1 MARNRRQLTPFSLSF
16 LDIMSCGFGA
26 AVLLFLIIKHNIDD
40 DITSRES
47 INTPDFQSEVL
58 LLEEEIRVGELN
70 LVEVKNT
77 IEEIKE
83 KVIITKGLAKKITEE
98 IDVLNRQQNALL
110 TANDKTELDSLK
122 ADLKKLEQQKNNL
135 EKKIE
140 KTGEASRQFAGDGD
154 RAYVSGLKM
163 SGKRLLI
170 LVDSSA
176 SMLDETIVNILRRR
190 NMSEDRKR
198 QSAKWQHTIKIVEW
212 LSAKFSLD
220 SQFQIYHFNTRTN
233 ALVSNTKGQWLDV
246 RDKTKLDSALQA
258 LNRLVPENG
267 TNLEKA
273 FIAAN
278 QLNPKPDNIYLI
290 TDGLPTQGTKSSSKI
305 TISGKD
311 RARLFNKAVDKL
323 PARTPVNIILTPIE
337 GDPYAAIAFW
347 RLSRATQGSF
357 MSPSK
362 DWP

>member
-1 MARNRRQLTPFSLSF
+1 MVDT
-16 LDIMSCGFGA
+16 
-26 AVLLFLIIKHNIDD
+26 
-40 DITSRES
+40 
-47 INTPDFQSEVL
+47 QSEVS
-58 LLEEEIRVGELN
+58 LLEEEIRVGEKN
-70 LVEVKNT
+70 QVEIKNT
-77 IEEIKE
+77 IADIEQRI
-83 KVIITKGLAKKITEE
+83 VTTQGLASKITEE
-98 IDVLNRQQNALL
+98 IDKLNASKNELL
-110 TANDKTELDSLK
+110 TDSNDSQLKTLK
-122 ADLKKLEQQKNNL
+122 ADLVKLEQQKKAI
-135 EKKIE
+135 EQKIE
-140 KTGEASRQFAGDGD
+140 ATGDAARQFAGDGE

-190 NMSEDRKR
+190 NMSDTRKR
-198 QSAKWQHTIKIVEW
+198 SAPKWQHVINITEW
-212 LSAKFSLD
+212 LSAKLPTD
-220 SQFQIYHFNTRTN
+220 SQFQIYHFNTKTE
-233 ALVSNTKGQWLDV
+233 ALVPDSKGKWLNV
-246 RDKTKLDSALQA
+246 GDKNILDTAI
-258 LNRLVPENG
+258 NRLQQLSPGNG

-290 TDGLPTQGTKSSSKI
+290 TDGFPTQGARPPRKS

-311 RARLFNKAVDKL
+311 RAKLFDKAVEKL
-323 PARTPVNIILTPIE
+323 PAKTPVNIILTPME
-337 GDPYAAIAFW
+337 GDPYAAISYW

>member
-1 MARNRRQLTPFSLSF
+1 MAHNRRQLTPFSLSF

-26 AVLLFLIIKHNIDD
+26 AVLLFLIIKHNIES
-40 DITSRES
+40 DIVTSQVIAS
-47 INTPDFQSEVL
+47 ADSQSEVS
-58 LLEEEIRVGELN
+58 LLEEEIRLGQKN
-70 LVEVKNT
+70 LVEIRNT
-77 IEEIKE
+77 IEEIKQQIVVTE
-83 KVIITKGLAKKITEE
+83 GLAKRITEE
-98 IDVLNRQQNALL
+98 IAALTGQQNALL
-110 TANDKTELDSLK
+110 AASDNTELDSLK
-122 ADLKKLEQQKNNL
+122 AELVKLEQQKQQL
-135 EKKIE
+135 EKKLE
-140 KTGEASRQFAGDGD
+140 ETGEASRKFAGDGD

-190 NMSEDRKR
+190 NMSTDRKR
-198 QSAKWQHTIKIVEW
+198 NAPKWQHAIKIVEW
-212 LSAKFSLD
+212 LGAKLPLD
-220 SQFQIYHFNTRTN
+220 SQFQIYHFNTDTK
-233 ALVSNTKGQWLDV
+233 ALVTNTKGQWLDV
-246 RDKTKLDSALQA
+246 RDKTKLDAA
-258 LNRLVPENG
+258 FKTLNGLVPENG

-290 TDGLPTQGTKSSSKI
+290 TDGFPTQGSKSSRKT

-311 RARLFNKAVDKL
+311 RAKLFNKAVEKL
-323 PARTPVNIILTPIE
+323 PTKTPVNIILTPIE
-337 GDPYAAIAFW
+337 GDPYAAIAYW

-357 MSPSK
+357 MSPSR

>member
-1 MARNRRQLTPFSLSF
+1 MAHNRRQLTPFSLSF

-26 AVLLFLIIKHNIDD
+26 AVLLFLIIKHNIDSD
-40 DITSRES
+40 VPSPQIIS
-47 INTPDFQSEVL
+47 TPDFQSEVS
-58 LLEEEIRVGELN
+58 LLEEEIRLGEIN
-70 LVEVKNT
+70 LVEIKNT
-77 IEEIKE
+77 IEEIKNE
-83 KVIITKGLAKKITEE
+83 IVITEGLARRITEE
-98 IDVLNRQQNALL
+98 IDKLSGQQDALS
-110 TANDKTELDSLK
+110 AASDNTELDSLK
-122 ADLKKLEQQKNNL
+122 AALVKLEQQKKIL
-135 EKKIE
+135 ESKLE
-140 KTGEASRQFAGDGD
+140 ESGEASRQFSGDGD

-170 LVDSSA
+170 LIDSSA

-190 NMSEDRKR
+190 NMSDDRKR
-198 QSAKWQHTIKIVEW
+198 KSPKWQHSIKIVEW
-212 LSAKFSLD
+212 LSAKFPLD
-220 SQFQIYHFNTRTN
+220 SQFQIYDFNTETN
-233 ALVSNTKGQWLDV
+233 ALVANTKGQWLDV
-246 RDKTKLDSALQA
+246 RDKAKLDDAFNTLEKLIPA
-258 LNRLVPENG
+258 KG

-290 TDGLPTQGTKSSSKI
+290 TDGFPTQGSKSSRKT

-311 RARLFNKAVDKL
+311 RAKLFNKAVEKL

>member
-26 AVLLFLIIKHNIDD
+26 AVLLFLIIKHNIDSD
-40 DITSRES
+40 EPNPEIIS
-47 INTPDFQSEVL
+47 TPNAESEVS
-58 LLEEEIRVGELN
+58 LLEEEIRLGKLN

-77 IEEIKE
+77 IEEIE
-83 KVIITKGLAKKITEE
+83 QQIVVTEGLARRIMEE
-98 IDVLNRQQNALL
+98 IDELSGQKDALL
-110 TANDKTELDSLK
+110 AASDDTELNSLK
-122 ADLKKLEQQKNNL
+122 ADLVKLEQQKKAL
-135 EKKIE
+135 ENKLE
-140 KTGEASRQFAGDGD
+140 ESGEASRKFSGDGD

-163 SGKRLLI
+163 NGKRLLI

-190 NMSEDRKR
+190 NMSENRKR
-198 QSAKWQHTIKIVEW
+198 QSPKWQHTIKIVEW
-212 LSAKFSLD
+212 LSAKFPLD
-220 SQFQIYHFNTRTN
+220 SQYQIYYFNTVTN
-233 ALVSNTKGQWLDV
+233 ALNSKSKDKWLDV
-246 RDKTKLDSALQA
+246 RDKTSLDAGFKTLEQ
-258 LNRLVPENG
+258 LIPEKG

-290 TDGLPTQGTKSSSKI
+290 TDGFPTQGSRSSRKT

-311 RARLFNKAVDKL
+311 RAKLFNEAVKKI
-323 PARTPVNIILTPIE
+323 PARTPINIILTPIE
-337 GDPYAAIAFW
+337 GDPYAAIAYW

>member
-26 AVLLFLIIKHNIDD
+26 AVLLFLIIKHNIDS
-40 DITSRES
+40 DIPNLQIIT
-47 INTPDFQSEVL
+47 TPDLQSEVS
-58 LLEEEIRVGELN
+58 LLEEEIRLGKEN
-70 LVEVKNT
+70 LIQVKNT
-77 IEEIKE
+77 IEEIKQQI
-83 KVIITKGLAKKITEE
+83 VITEGLARKITEE
-98 IDVLNRQQNALL
+98 IDTLSGQQDALL
-110 TANDKTELDSLK
+110 AASDNNELDSLK
-122 ADLKKLEQQKNNL
+122 ADLLKLEQQKKDL
-135 EKKIE
+135 EQKLDE
-140 KTGEASRQFAGDGD
+140 TGEASRKFVGDGD

-163 SGKRLLI
+163 NGKRLLI

-198 QSAKWQHTIKIVEW
+198 NAPKWQHAIKIVEW
-212 LSAKFSLD
+212 LGAKFPLD
-220 SQFQIYHFNTRTN
+220 SQFQIYHFNTETD
-233 ALVSNTKGQWLDV
+233 ALIANTKGKWLNV
-246 RDKTKLDSALQA
+246 RDKAKLDDAFNTLGSLIP
-258 LNRLVPENG
+258 VNG

-290 TDGLPTQGTKSSSKI
+290 TDGLPTQGLKSSRKT

-311 RARLFNKAVDKL
+311 RLKLFSKAVEKL
-323 PARTPVNIILTPIE
+323 PGRTPVNIILTPIE
-337 GDPYAAIAFW
+337 GDPYAAIAYW

-357 MSPSK
+357 MSPSR

>member
-26 AVLLFLIIKHNIDD
+26 AVLLFLIIKHNIDSD
-40 DITSRES
+40 VPTPEVISV
-47 INTPDFQSEVL
+47 PDFQSEVS
-58 LLEEEIRVGELN
+58 LLEEEIRLGELN
-70 LVEVKNT
+70 LVEAKNT
-77 IEEIKE
+77 TEEIKQQI
-83 KVIITKGLAKKITEE
+83 VITAGLARKITEE
-98 IDVLNRQQNALL
+98 INNLSGQHDALL
-110 TANDKTELDSLK
+110 AANNDTELDSLK
-122 ADLKKLEQQKNNL
+122 ADLIRLEQQKNIL
-135 EKKIE
+135 EQKLEE
-140 KTGEASRQFAGDGD
+140 KGEASRQFSGDGD

-198 QSAKWQHTIKIVEW
+198 RSAKWQHTIKIVEW
-212 LSAKFSLD
+212 LSAKFPLD
-220 SQFQIYHFNTRTN
+220 SQFQIYNFNTATD

-246 RDKTKLDSALQA
+246 RDKAKLDAAFKRLGALI
-258 LNRLVPENG
+258 PEKG

-278 QLNPKPDNIYLI
+278 QLKPKPDNIYLI
-290 TDGLPTQGTKSSSKI
+290 TDGFPTQGSKSPRKT

-311 RARLFNKAVDKL
+311 RAKLFGNAVQKL
-323 PARTPVNIILTPIE
+323 PVRTPVNIILTPIE
-337 GDPYAAIAFW
+337 GDPYAAIAYW

-357 MSPSK
+357 MSPSR

>member
-26 AVLLFLIIKHNIDD
+26 AVLLFLIIKHNIDSGV
-40 DITSRES
+40 ITPEATSAL
-47 INTPDFQSEVL
+47 DFQSEVS
-58 LLEEEIRVGELN
+58 LLEQEIRLGELN
-70 LVEVKNT
+70 LVEAKNT
-77 IEEIKE
+77 IEEITQQIVTTE
-83 KVIITKGLAKKITEE
+83 GLARKITDE
-98 IDVLNRQQNALL
+98 IDELSGKQEALL
-110 TANDKTELDSLK
+110 AASDDTELDSLK
-122 ADLKKLEQQKNNL
+122 ADLIKLEQQKKNL
-135 EKKIE
+135 EE
-140 KTGEASRQFAGDGD
+140 RLEETGEASRKFSGDGD

-190 NMSEDRKR
+190 NMSDDRKR

-212 LSAKFSLD
+212 LSAKFPLD
-220 SQFQIYHFNTRTN
+220 SQFQIYHFNTQTN
-233 ALVSNTKGQWLDV
+233 ALTSNTKGQWLDV
-246 RDKTKLDSALQA
+246 RDKSKLDSAIKT
-258 LNRLVPENG
+258 LNSLIPENG

-290 TDGLPTQGTKSSSKI
+290 TDGFPTQGSKTSRKT

-311 RARLFNKAVDKL
+311 RVKLFNEAIEKL
-323 PARTPVNIILTPIE
+323 PARIPVNIILTPIE
-337 GDPYAAIAFW
+337 GDPYAAIAYW

>member
-26 AVLLFLIIKHNIDD
+26 AVLLFLIIKHNIDSD
-40 DITSRES
+40 VATPEAISA
-47 INTPDFQSEVL
+47 PDFQSEVT
-58 LLEEEIRVGELN
+58 LLEEEIRLGELN
-70 LVEVKNT
+70 LVEAKNT
-77 IEEIKE
+77 IEEITQQI
-83 KVIITKGLAKKITEE
+83 VITEGLARKITEE
-98 IDVLNRQQNALL
+98 INNLSGQQDSLL
-110 TANDKTELDSLK
+110 AASDDTELDSLK
-122 ADLKKLEQQKNNL
+122 ADLIKLEQQKKNL
-135 EKKIE
+135 EKRLE
-140 KTGEASRQFAGDGD
+140 ETGEASRQFSGDGD

-198 QSAKWQHTIKIVEW
+198 RSAKWQHTIKIVEW
-212 LSAKFSLD
+212 LSAKFPLD
-220 SQFQIYHFNTRTN
+220 SQFQIYHFNTQTN
-233 ALVSNTKGQWLDV
+233 ALVSSTKGQWLDV
-246 RDKTKLDSALQA
+246 RDKTKLDSAFKT
-258 LNRLVPENG
+258 LNGLIPENG

-290 TDGLPTQGTKSSSKI
+290 TDGFPTQGSKPTRKT

-311 RARLFNKAVDKL
+311 RAKLFNKAVDKL
-323 PARTPVNIILTPIE
+323 PVRTPINIILTPIE
-337 GDPYAAIAFW
+337 GDPYAAIAYW